1 MTPPAP
7 PPTVPPGPTPA
18 TSDPADPK
26 PSFFRRRIVDP
37 ITAQLTQGIT
47 PDRIAFTLGLGVAL
61 SLFPFLGFTTIL
73 CFVVAAAL
81 KLNQPIIQI
90 LNQLL
95 WPVWI
100 PMVAVYIKA
109 GAAIYGAPAMP
120 FDPVE
125 VSRLFLSSQVEF
137 WAKFGMVGVHAFT
150 AWIIS
155 FPLIAGATYYATRP
169 ALRRLATALA
179 RRS

>member
-7 PPTVPPGPTPA
+7 PPTVPPGPTSA
-18 TSDPADPK
+18 TSDPAAPK
-26 PSFFRRRIVDP
+26 PSFFRRRIVGP

-125 VSRLFLSSQVEF
+125 VSRLFLTSQVEF
-137 WAKFGMVGVHAFT
+137 WTKFGMVGVHAFT

-155 FPLIAGATYYATRP
+155 VPLIAGATYYATRP

>member
-1 MTPPAP
+1 
-7 PPTVPPGPTPA
+7 
-18 TSDPADPK
+18 
-26 PSFFRRRIVDP
+26 
-37 ITAQLTQGIT
+37 
-47 PDRIAFTLGLGVAL
+47 
-61 SLFPFLGFTTIL
+61 
-73 CFVVAAAL
+73 
-81 KLNQPIIQI
+81 
-90 LNQLL
+90 
-95 WPVWI
+95 
-100 PMVAVYIKA
+100 
-109 GAAIYGAPAMP
+109 MP

-155 FPLIAGATYYATRP
+155 IPLIAGATYYATRP